1 MRNFLRKLPNLIAL
15 VIFPLAALGVVRAAR
30 ADSNTFGFEAIH
42 SLDDMQRFIVSH
54 FSLGSPQQSLRKIF
68 VAEGKATLKPH
79 PTQAG
84 VEKYLYDINLC
95 SYYVWR
101 WNISADYD
109 PAQKKDAKVIAAG
122 ANGKKASVF
131 KMMRPRPEASKGEKE
146 LASVVVDADSD
157 LRTID
162 DQILIG
168 GGPSQPDP
176 VDMGK
181 LIVYQN
187 VEPWR
192 SIFDLDS
199 ADRIVSYSGDCA
211 KVDELYAQAKRN
223 APSGQTKDGPP
234 APK

>member
-1 MRNFLRKLPNLIAL
+1 M
-15 VIFPLAALGVVRAAR
+15 
-30 ADSNTFGFEAIH
+30 
-42 SLDDMQRFIVSH
+42 
-54 FSLGSPQQSLRKIF
+54 
-68 VAEGKATLKPH
+68 
-79 PTQAG
+79 
-84 VEKYLYDINLC
+84 INLC
-95 SYYVWR
+95 SYYIWR

-109 PAQKKDAKVIAAG
+109 PGGRLLQAYVNGNPIFPAGPQKKDPKTFTVG

-187 VEPWR
+187 VEPRR